1 MNAGASSLAVPAKKK
16 TNKAAAGVYSQL
28 NQHIFYYF
36 HKLMFKL
43 KSVS

>member
-28 NQHIFYYF
+28 NQHILLFP
-36 HKLMFKL
+36 
-43 KSVS
+43 